1 MLLVPRPPLN
11 KHWETFLDDVRK
23 RNEGPPINGLSQSMH
38 GKKNVRKIIFLIQI
52 FLSLNNKL
60 EPVVLGGMK

>member
-38 GKKNVRKIIFLIQI
+38 GKKNVRNILFSNLNI
-52 FLSLNNKL
+52 LSLKNKL
-60 EPVVLGGMK
+60 EPVVFGGMK